1 MKIFIYIAF
10 CFIIDKKPIN
20 NVIIIKHIEI
30 ISNIPKQLKY

>member
-20 NVIIIKHIEI
+20 TVIIIKDIEI
-30 ISNIPKQLKY
+30 ITNIPKQLKY